1 MQLFRY
7 AAAAVLV
14 ALLMGCGPRSLII
27 NGMADGLAAQ
37 GMADED
43 DLTLARE
50 ASAFYLKLSE
60 SVLRETPAHRALAE
74 AVAGSFTKYAYA
86 FVAFEAERLEARDAR
101 GAQQLRARAAR
112 LYDRARRHAMQALA
126 QGNPGFADRL
136 ERASRSSGAKLALP
150 AADARLAYWAAAAW
164 GAHIA
169 LSKDRP
175 EVVADLPQ
183 VVALAS
189 ATYAASPDLGEGAL
203 ASLMGTLESAR
214 PGGNLAQAR
223 AYFNRALAA
232 SQGRSAA
239 VLTAMAESL
248 AQPAGDR
255 QAYADLLQQAL
266 AQDTAPRDL
275 DGQVMRLRAQWLL
288 DTIDDRF

>member
-1 MQLFRY
+1 
-7 AAAAVLV
+7 
-14 ALLMGCGPRSLII
+14 
-27 NGMADGLAAQ
+27 
-37 GMADED
+37 
-43 DLTLARE
+43 
-50 ASAFYLKLSE
+50 
-60 SVLRETPAHRALAE
+60 
-74 AVAGSFTKYAYA
+74 
-86 FVAFEAERLEARDAR
+86 
-101 GAQQLRARAAR
+101 
-112 LYDRARRHAMQALA
+112 MQALVE
-126 QGNPGFADRL
+126 GNPGFADRL
-136 ERASRSSGAKLALP
+136 ERASRGSGARFELRLQ
-150 AADARLAYWAAAAW
+150 DAQLGYWAAAAW

-183 VVALAS
+183 VVTLAS
-189 ATYAASPDLGEGAL
+189 AAYAASPDLGDGAL

-266 AQDTAPRDL
+266 AQDAPPRDL
-275 DGQVMRLRAQWLL
+275 DSQVMRLRAQWLL

>member
-1 MQLFRY
+1 MQLFRC
-7 AAAAVLV
+7 AAATVLA

-43 DLTLARE
+43 DLVLARE

-60 SVLRETPAHRALAE
+60 SVLRETPGHRALAE

-86 FVAFEAERLEARDAR
+86 FVAFEAERLETRDAR
-101 GAQQLRARAAR
+101 AAQQLRARAAR
-112 LYDRARRHAMQALA
+112 LYDRARRHAMQALV

-136 ERASRSSGAKLALP
+136 ERASRGSGAHFELRLQ
-150 AADARLAYWAAAAW
+150 DAQLGYWAAAAW

-183 VVALAS
+183 VVTLAS
-189 ATYAASPDLGEGAL
+189 AAYAASPDLGDGAL

-223 AYFNRALAA
+223 TYFNRALAA

-266 AQDTAPRDL
+266 AQDAPPRDL
-275 DGQVMRLRAQWLL
+275 DSQVMRLRAQWLL